1 MIKIPISIQNFKD
14 INRFMRRLP
23 FYRSFL
29 GRFLFFEIKDNLLPI
44 STIVTA
50 LNIKNRKQRVTY
62 LYDTLCMLVDEF
74 YQDKN
79 YCQFCHNQ
87 CFIQRRIKRFEN
99 GCCRKCIHL
108 IDHRCST
115 QNLTCKM
122 FHCQSIKNSYP
133 VVSWNDFSLFQCFS
147 LRQKIILK
155 AEYFATR
162 EEIILDLKIG
172 SLFVSSVFILYRF
185 LFQTM
190 KKKKL

>member
-1 MIKIPISIQNFKD
+1 MIKIRISIQNFKD

-29 GRFLFFEIKDNLLPI
+29 GRFMFFEVRDSYLPI
-44 STIVTA
+44 TTIVHA
-50 LNIKNRKQRVTY
+50 LNIKNGKQRVTY
-62 LYDTLCMLVDEF
+62 LYDTLCMLVDKF

-87 CFIQRRIKRFEN
+87 CFIQQKIERFEN
-99 GCCRKCIHL
+99 GCCRRCIHL

-115 QNLTCKM
+115 QNLTCKI
-122 FHCQSIKNSYP
+122 FQCQSIKDRYP
-133 VVSWNDFSLFQCFS
+133 VVSWNDFSLFACFS

-162 EEIILDLKIG
+162 EEVIWDLKIG